1 MFKLGRNCPEIL
13 WQEKCEFFFG
23 ETYMESNTEAEQ
35 REDGLFQ
42 FSCAVC

>member
-1 MFKLGRNCPEIL
+1 MVRKF
-13 WQEKCEFFFG
+13 EFFFR
-23 ETYMESNTEAEQ
+23 ETYMESYREAEQ